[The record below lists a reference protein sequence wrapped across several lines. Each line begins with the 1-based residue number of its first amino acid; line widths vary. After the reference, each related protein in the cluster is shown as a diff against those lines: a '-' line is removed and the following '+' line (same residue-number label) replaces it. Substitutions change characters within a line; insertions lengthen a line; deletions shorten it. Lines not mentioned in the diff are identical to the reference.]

1 MKLSRRCLLIASAG
15 FPVRSQT
22 RGFAWPNGKRGAVS
36 FSFDDAR
43 VSQIDFGIPVL
54 NHLGLKATFYV
65 SPRGFRQRVW
75 GWKQALLA
83 GHEMGHHS
91 NSHPCTA
98 NYRFSRDNAL
108 EDYTLGR
115 MEADLDKATAE
126 ILETFGVRP
135 VSFAYPCGQTWV
147 GRGEERRS
155 YVPLIA
161 QRFRTGR
168 GYLNEAANDPERC
181 DLSYL
186 MGTHCDGYRG
196 DQLVAQVEA
205 AMKEGRWLVFAG
217 HDFGDPAPQSTS
229 IEAIR
234 AVWSYASDPANG
246 VWLDTVAT
254 ISDYVAKARSS
265 MGSTAKRGS

>member
-1 MKLSRRCLLIASAG
+1 MPLSRRSLLAAAVG
-15 FPVRSQT
+15 AKALAQPGPFH
-22 RGFAWPNGKRGAVS
+22 WPSGKRGAVS
-36 FSFDDAR
+36 FTFDDAR

-65 SPRGFRQRVW
+65 SPSGFRQRVW
-75 GWKQALLA
+75 GWKQAIAA

-91 NSHPCTA
+91 HSHPCTV

-115 MEADLDKATAE
+115 MEADLDRATAE
-126 ILETFGVRP
+126 IEETFGVRP

-161 QRFRTGR
+161 RRFRTGR
-168 GYLNEAANDPERC
+168 GYLNEAANDPQRC
-181 DLSYL
+181 DLAYL

-217 HDFGDPAPQSTS
+217 HDFGDPAPQTTS

-234 AVWSYASDPANG
+234 AVWTYASDPAQG
-246 VWLDTVAT
+246 IWLDTVAT
-254 ISDYVAKARSS
+254 ISDHLAKTRSVAAQR
-265 MGSTAKRGS
+265 